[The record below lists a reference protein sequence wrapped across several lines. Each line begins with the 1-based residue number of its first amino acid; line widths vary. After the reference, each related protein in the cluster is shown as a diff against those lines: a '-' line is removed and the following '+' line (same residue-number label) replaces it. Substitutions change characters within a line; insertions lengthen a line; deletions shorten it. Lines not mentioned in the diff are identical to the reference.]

1 MKKISQVSA
10 KKFSMYKGLHI
21 KMEDG
26 DDIYLN
32 KKEISLPGLDGLI
45 DVNHVE
51 IIFCKVGEKLKF
63 SYFMSGLKKAT
74 VETEGLISQ
83 IISEKI

>member
-1 MKKISQVSA
+1 MKKISQVSP

-21 KMEDG
+21 KTEGG

-32 KKEISLPGLDGLI
+32 KKEISLPGLDELI

-51 IIFCKVGEKLKF
+51 IVFCKVNEKLKF
-63 SYFMSGLKKAT
+63 SYFISEYKKAT
-74 VETEGLISQ
+74 VETEDLVSEIM
-83 IISEKI
+83 SEKI